1 MTGREPPVGDAGEVG
16 AAPDQ
21 RAEGTGPSAWPG
33 GFSAI
38 GTSRLEAFSDGVMAV
53 IITITTLSLKTP
65 LSGSFTSLAHRLPEL
80 LVYILS
86 FTSVG
91 IYWNNH
97 HHLLRATHHISGA
110 VMWANLHLL
119 FWLSLIPAVT
129 EWVGTHYR
137 DSGPAA
143 TYGIVALGSAIAFTI
158 LVGAIIRANGRDSA
172 VGRAIGSYRKGNISL
187 VLYAAGVGL
196 AFLSPYISYACYAG
210 VAVIWFIPD
219 RQLAVGATAALVTE
233 D

>member
-1 MTGREPPVGDAGEVG
+1 MDEAPEAGAGQGGSGEHTDLPV
-16 AAPDQ
+16 Q
-21 RAEGTGPSAWPG
+21 PG
-33 GFSAI
+33 GFTPI

-53 IITITTLSLKTP
+53 IITITALSLKTP
-65 LSGSFTSLAHRLPEL
+65 LSGSFTALAHRLPEL

-86 FTSVG
+86 FTFVG

-97 HHLLRATHHISGA
+97 HHLMRATRHISGA

-137 DSGPAA
+137 DNGPAA
-143 TYGIVALGSAIAFTI
+143 AYGVVALGSAIAFTI

-172 VGRAIGSYRKGNISL
+172 VGRAIGSFRKGNVSL
-187 VLYAAGVGL
+187 VVYAAGVGL

-219 RQLAVGATAALVTE
+219 RQLAQQGTPATLLSE

>member
-1 MTGREPPVGDAGEVG
+1 MSQVQEPP
-16 AAPDQ
+16 APPP
-21 RAEGTGPSAWPG
+21 T
-33 GFSAI
+33 I

-53 IITITTLSLKTP
+53 IITITALSLKTP
-65 LSGSFTSLAHRLPEL
+65 LHGTFAALSQRLPEL

-86 FTSVG
+86 FTFIG

-119 FWLSLIPAVT
+119 FWLSLIPVVT
-129 EWVGTHYR
+129 EWVGTTYR
-137 DSGPAA
+137 SHWPAA
-143 TYGIVALGSAIAFTI
+143 TYGMVALGAAIAFSI
-158 LVGAIIRANGRDSA
+158 LVWAIIRANGRNSA
-172 VGRAIGSYRKGNISL
+172 VGRAIGSNFKGNVSI
-187 VLYAAGVGL
+187 VIYAAAIGL
-196 AFLSPYISYACYAG
+196 AFVSAYLSYALYTL

-219 RQLAVGATAALVTE
+219 RQLARQGYSGARATE